1 MVNNPA
7 SPADRKK
14 VLENIPQKSP
24 FLFIDDII
32 EINDKEIKA
41 RYRLKEDEYFY
52 KGHFPGNPITPG
64 VILIEAMAQVSVV
77 ALGIYLLY
85 LENREL
91 EHITFFTE
99 SEVEFSSVVRPGSE
113 LTIYGEKI
121 YQRRN
126 KLKSRARIELADG
139 TIAASG
145 ILAGV
150 EAKL

>member
-14 VLENIPQKSP
+14 VLENVPQKSP

-41 RYRLKEDEYFY
+41 RYHLKEDEYFY

-139 TIAASG
+139 TVAASG

>member
-1 MVNNPA
+1 MVKNPA

-14 VLENIPQKSP
+14 VLENVPQKSP

-41 RYRLKEDEYFY
+41 RYHLKEDEYFY

-139 TIAASG
+139 TVAASG

>member
-14 VLENIPQKSP
+14 VLENIPQKFP
-24 FLFIDDII
+24 FLFIDEII

-85 LENREL
+85 LENRKL

-99 SEVEFSSVVRPGSE
+99 SEVEFSSVVRPGAE

-121 YQRRN
+121 FQRRN

-139 TIAASG
+139 TVAASG

-150 EAKL
+150 EAKV